1 MDDYCHTNVMPDTMS
16 DGTFLK
22 FSSFVQSELG
32 IKMPKVKKTMLQA
45 RLSKRLRKLGMMNF
59 DEYYDF
65 VFSPDGIKTELQN
78 MIDAVTTN
86 KTDFFREPRHFNY
99 LVQTAL
105 PELIHNGA
113 IKNGRKVLVWSA
125 GCSTGE
131 EPYTIAIVLSEF
143 AEKCPGFWFSI
154 LATDLSIKVLKEA
167 ALGIYSEDDVEIIPI
182 QLKKRYLLKSK
193 DRKKGMVR
201 IVSGLRSGIDFRRLN
216 FMADDYGIRRERDI
230 IFCRNV
236 LIYFDRVTQEIVLN
250 RVCRHLRPGGY
261 MFMGHSETLN
271 GLNVPLLQAA
281 PTIYKKAL

>member
-1 MDDYCHTNVMPDTMS
+1 MDDYCHTNVIPGTMS

-59 DEYYDF
+59 DEYYEF

-86 KTDFFREPRHFNY
+86 KTDFFREPKHFDY
-99 LVQTAL
+99 LVKMVL
-105 PELIHNGA
+105 PELMHSGS
-113 IKNGRKVLVWSA
+113 IKNGRKALVWSA

-131 EPYTIAIVLSEF
+131 EPYTIAIVLGEY
-143 AEKCPGFWFSI
+143 AKRYPGFQFSI
-154 LATDLSIKVLKEA
+154 LATDLSIKVLEEA
-167 ALGIYSEDDVEIIPI
+167 ALGIYSETDVETIPI
-182 QLKKRYLLKSK
+182 ELKKKYLLKSK
-193 DRKKGMVR
+193 DRKKRKVR
-201 IVSGLRSGIDFRRLN
+201 IVPELRSGIDFRRLN
-216 FMADDYGIRRERDI
+216 FMEDDYGIRRPRDI

-236 LIYFDRVTQEIVLN
+236 LIYFDRLTQEMVLN
-250 RVCRHLRPGGY
+250 RICRHLRPGGY
-261 MFMGHSETLN
+261 IFMGHSETLN
-271 GLNVPLLQAA
+271 GLNVPLVQAA